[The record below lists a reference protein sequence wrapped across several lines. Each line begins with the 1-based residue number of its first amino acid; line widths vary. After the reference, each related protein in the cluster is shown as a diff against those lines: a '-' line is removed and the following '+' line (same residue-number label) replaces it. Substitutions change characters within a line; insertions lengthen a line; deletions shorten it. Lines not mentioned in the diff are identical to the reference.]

1 MFDNMFGIDVS
12 LHATG
17 PSVVNDTL
25 MSVKT
30 KQENVAKE
38 SLHSS
43 ATQVQQQADTEKIVH
58 QPMRHD
64 DLPRKVVEDVSFSKS
79 AVQDDSLDY

>member
-1 MFDNMFGIDVS
+1 MFDDMFGIDVS

-17 PSVVNDTL
+17 PSAVNDML
-25 MSVKT
+25 VSAKT
-30 KQENVAKE
+30 KQENIAKE
-38 SLHSS
+38 SLHSPV
-43 ATQVQQQADTEKIVH
+43 AQVQQQADTEKIVH
-58 QPMRHD
+58 HSVRHN

>member
-12 LHATG
+12 LHAAG
-17 PSVVNDTL
+17 PSAVNDTL
-25 MSVKT
+25 VPAKT
-30 KQENVAKE
+30 KQENAAKE
-38 SLHSS
+38 SLHSP
-43 ATQVQQQADTEKIVH
+43 ATQVQQQVDTEKIVH